1 MPKRKETLT
10 EKIRPYHI
18 LGKAVENKEIFGAKE
33 DLARFVFQM
42 YAANIGKPVINLY
55 RKDIF
60 QISNAIL
67 QGEEIPKG
75 FVVEEHDPL
84 VHLFSFV
91 LDKDRYHLGMVP
103 AKKEGI
109 PLYMQKLNL
118 GFAKY
123 YNLKNKRAGTLFEG
137 RFKAVPIVNPKQ
149 LASVVKY
156 INIKKVLDRYNHDAL
171 LEYPYSSFLDLFG
184 SRTSHLLSE
193 EGKANLVKILGE
205 VFFADREDYT
215 LYIADLRDEEKKLF
229 LDIPPSLT

>member
-1 MPKRKETLT
+1 MPKRKEQLT

-18 LGKAVENKEIFGAKE
+18 LGKAVEGKEIFGAKE
-33 DLARFVFQM
+33 DRARFVFQM

-67 QGEEIPKG
+67 QGEPIPKG
-75 FVVEEHDPL
+75 FVQNEHDPL
-84 VHLFSFV
+84 VHLFSFA
-91 LDKDRYHLGMVP
+91 LGKDRYHLGIVP

-123 YNLKNKRAGTLFEG
+123 YNLKNKRTGTLFEG
-137 RFKAVPIVNPKQ
+137 RFKAAPIVNSKQ

-156 INIKKVLDRYNHDAL
+156 INIKKILDHYSQDAL
-171 LEYPYSSFLDLFG
+171 LQYPYSSFPDLFG
-184 SRTSHLLSE
+184 TRTSHLLSP
-193 EGKANLVKILGE
+193 EGRANLLKILGGE
-205 VFFADREDYT
+205 FFADRQDYT
-215 LYIADLRDEEKKLF
+215 SYIEDLQNEGRKLF
-229 LDIPPSLT
+229 FDTA

>member
-1 MPKRKETLT
+1 MPKRKEQLT

-18 LGKAVENKEIFGAKE
+18 SGKAVEGKEIFEAKE
-33 DLARFVFQM
+33 DQARFVFQM

-67 QGEEIPKG
+67 QGETIPKG
-75 FVVEEHDPL
+75 FVQKEHDPL
-84 VHLFSFV
+84 VHLFSFA
-91 LDKDRYHLGMVP
+91 LGKDCYHLGIVP

-123 YNLKNKRAGTLFEG
+123 YNLKNKRTGTLFEG

-156 INIKKVLDRYNHDAL
+156 INIKKVLDHYNQDTL
-171 LEYPYSSFLDLFG
+171 FEYPYSSFPDLFG
-184 SRTSHLLSE
+184 TRTSHLLSKE
-193 EGKANLVKILGE
+193 SKTTLLKLLGE
-205 VFFADREDYT
+205 DFFRDREDYT
-215 LYIADLRDEEKKLF
+215 SYIEDLQDEGKKLF
-229 LDIPPSLT
+229 LDTA

>member
-18 LGKAVENKEIFGAKE
+18 LGKAVEGKEIFAAKE
-33 DLARFVFQM
+33 DRARFVFQM

-60 QISNAIL
+60 TISNAIL

-75 FVVEEHDPL
+75 FVHQEHDPL

-91 LDKDRYHLGMVP
+91 LGRDCYHLGMVP

-123 YNLKNKRAGTLFEG
+123 YNLKNKRTGTLFEG
-137 RFKAVPIVNPKQ
+137 RFKAAPILNPKQ
-149 LASVVKY
+149 LASVVRY
-156 INIKKVLDRYNHDAL
+156 INIKKALDYHDETEL
-171 LEYPYSSFLDLFG
+171 FEYPYSSFPDLFG
-184 SRTSHLLSE
+184 KRTSHLLSE
-193 EGKANLVKILGE
+193 ESRSNLLKLLGE
-205 VFFADREDYT
+205 EFFRDRESYKDD
-215 LYIADLRDEEKKLF
+215 IKEFQNSENGIGRNLF
-229 LDIPPSLT
+229 LE

>member
-1 MPKRKETLT
+1 MPKRKEILT

-18 LGKAVENKEIFGAKE
+18 SGKAVGGKEIFVAKE

-75 FVVEEHDPL
+75 FVEKEHDPL
-84 VHLFSFV
+84 VHLFSFA
-91 LDKDRYHLGMVP
+91 LGQDRYHLGIVP
-103 AKKEGI
+103 AKKDGI

-123 YNLKNKRAGTLFEG
+123 YNLKNKRAGALFEG
-137 RFKAVPIVNPKQ
+137 RFKAVSIVNPKQ

-156 INIKKVLDRYNHDAL
+156 INIKKVLDHQSQDTL
-171 LEYPYSSFLDLFG
+171 LKYPYSSFPDLFG
-184 SRTSHLLSE
+184 TRTSHLLSQDS
-193 EGKANLVKILGE
+193 KATLLKLLGE
-205 VFFADREDYT
+205 EFFANRQDYVSYIED
-215 LYIADLRDEEKKLF
+215 LQDEGRKLF
-229 LDIPPSLT
+229 LD

>member
-10 EKIRPYHI
+10 EKVRPYHI
-18 LGKAVENKEIFGAKE
+18 LGKAVEGKEIFDHEE
-33 DLARFVFQM
+33 DRARFVFQM

-67 QGEEIPKG
+67 QGETIPKG
-75 FVVEEHDPL
+75 FVQKEHDPL

-91 LDKDRYHLGMVP
+91 LGKDRYHFGMVP
-103 AKKEGI
+103 AEKEGI

-137 RFKAVPIVNPKQ
+137 RFKAVPILNPKQ
-149 LASVVKY
+149 LESVVKY
-156 INIKKVLDRYNHDAL
+156 INIKKVLDHYNQDAL
-171 LEYPYSSFLDLFG
+171 LEYPYSSFPDLFG
-184 SRTSHLLSE
+184 TRTSHLLTKDSRTT
-193 EGKANLVKILGE
+193 LLKILGE
-205 VFFADREDYT
+205 KFFTDREDYT
-215 LYIADLRDEEKKLF
+215 SYIKDLNDEGRRLF
-229 LDIPPSLT
+229 LDQT